1 MKVADDG
8 NTTATITENATAIIS
23 MSPYENKASS
33 SLIQA
38 NHSQIPDPE
47 REEEG
52 LVISSRLFIHPA
64 EQSQRTEDTHR
75 HASLSSRL
83 QCEIEEKK
91 TSDKL

>member
-64 EQSQRTEDTHR
+64 EQSQRTED
-75 HASLSSRL
+75 ASTRFFIL
-83 QCEIEEKK
+83 
-91 TSDKL
+91 TTPM